1 MIKVIKKGVVIAMAV
16 LPMKKINIYG
26 LKNNRKKVLE
36 YVQRRGVV
44 EVTDLKLDKG
54 GIFAKSDTQPAKATF
69 ENSIKTLNAAVGIL
83 DGIVKPEKDMLK
95 MLKGRDAITLSGYE
109 AVASNSGELNRAA
122 LRVASLG
129 KKISDTKADVI
140 RLETSIEAIMPWMDL
155 DISMRTVS
163 TETASV
169 FIGSLPEDYTEEGL
183 KAELAK
189 LLPDVKAVEA
199 EVISHTTQQTCIFA
213 ICHGK
218 YGIKVESALRSLGLT
233 YPSAPSKVPP
243 RERVQILE
251 SRIEEAKKKIAE
263 YEAEIAGYKDKRLEM
278 LYTIDYYT
286 MRIEKYEVLGRLW
299 QSNNVFIITGYIPEE
314 DIPPLQKELEEKF
327 RCYSELE
334 SPGEDEEP
342 PVKLKNNGFAAPVE
356 SVIESYS
363 LPGKGEVDPSTI
375 TAVFY
380 YVLFGMMLSDA
391 AYGLIMVIGCGVIL
405 AKFKNIESGLRKTLK
420 MFLYS
425 GISTTFWGLMFGSFF
440 GDAIEVVG
448 RTFFGAE
455 ISTPCLWY
463 KPLDD
468 PMRLLMFSFLLG
480 VIHLF
485 VGLGVQFYQLCKQ
498 RKYLDA
504 VYDVVFWYFLVGG
517 GIVFLLSTQMFA
529 DITQIGFT
537 LPAAIGTVAA
547 VLAGIGAVGIV
558 ATSGRES
565 RNPGKRLLKGIYG
578 LYGISGYLSDILSY
592 SRLLALG
599 LATGVIAS
607 VFNQMGSIMGGGV
620 GGAIVFILVFL
631 VGHTLNIG
639 INVLGAYVHTN
650 RLQFVEFF
658 GKFYSGGGRKFEP
671 FSAKT
676 KYFKIS
682 EEK

>member
-1 MIKVIKKGVVIAMAV
+1 M
-16 LPMKKINIYG
+16 
-26 LKNNRKKVLE
+26 
-36 YVQRRGVV
+36 
-44 EVTDLKLDKG
+44 
-54 GIFAKSDTQPAKATF
+54 
-69 ENSIKTLNAAVGIL
+69 
-83 DGIVKPEKDMLK
+83 
-95 MLKGRDAITLSGYE
+95 
-109 AVASNSGELNRAA
+109 
-122 LRVASLG
+122 
-129 KKISDTKADVI
+129 
-140 RLETSIEAIMPWMDL
+140 
-155 DISMRTVS
+155 
-163 TETASV
+163 
-169 FIGSLPEDYTEEGL
+169 
-183 KAELAK
+183 
-189 LLPDVKAVEA
+189 
-199 EVISHTTQQTCIFA
+199 
-213 ICHGK
+213 
-218 YGIKVESALRSLGLT
+218 
-233 YPSAPSKVPP
+233 
-243 RERVQILE
+243 
-251 SRIEEAKKKIAE
+251 
-263 YEAEIAGYKDKRLEM
+263 
-278 LYTIDYYT
+278 
-286 MRIEKYEVLGRLW
+286 
-299 QSNNVFIITGYIPEE
+299 
-314 DIPPLQKELEEKF
+314 
-327 RCYSELE
+327 
-334 SPGEDEEP
+334 
-342 PVKLKNNGFAAPVE
+342 
-356 SVIESYS
+356 
-363 LPGKGEVDPSTI
+363 
-375 TAVFY
+375 
-380 YVLFGMMLSDA
+380 LFGMMLSDA

-537 LPAAIGTVAA
+537 LPAAVGTVAA